1 MSLYERFRNLR
12 DAFRACFEHDQWR
25 TEDGDLTLHARRV
38 LTELRLFC
46 RANETTVVVAKD
58 GHIDTHATLLAEGR
72 RETLLRIQHYI
83 ELTDTDLLKLVDP
96 DEQNHPKTKDAQ
108 Q

>member
-12 DAFRACFEHDQWR
+12 DSFRACFEGGAWR
-25 TEDGDLTLHARRV
+25 TETGALTIDAHRV
-38 LTELRLFC
+38 LVELRTFC
-46 RANETTVVVAKD
+46 RSSETTVVIAKD

-83 ELTDTDLLKLVDP
+83 GLTDADLLKLVDP
-96 DEQNHPKTKDAQ
+96 DERITRERTP
-108 Q
+108 